1 MACCRVCVYGFG
13 ALCVEMVVRV
23 DGNMRRNERESKVR
37 ESSGSIAGNI
47 EMTGEKLRLDGI
59 FDEGDS
65 GPFGI
70 IEWEGQGVVK
80 GMAFLQDTGTIAT
93 LIIKHVQAT

>member
-1 MACCRVCVYGFG
+1 M
-13 ALCVEMVVRV
+13 

-37 ESSGSIAGNI
+37 ESSGSVAGNI

-59 FDEGDS
+59 FDERDS
-65 GPFGI
+65 GPFRI
-70 IEWEGQGVVK
+70 IEWEERGVIQ

-93 LIIKHVQAT
+93 LIIKYVQTI